1 MVYGPG
7 ARANFRALVDAVAA
21 RRWLPLA
28 SIDNRRRLLSLSN
41 LVATVRVALDIPGGA
56 AGVHFAGDADAVST
70 PQLVRAIAG
79 ALGVEPRLARMPV
92 GLLRVAGA
100 LTGRSAAV
108 ARLTQSLDVDLGSF
122 TAATGWQP
130 QPFRLTPADVGQ
142 MRSG

>member
-1 MVYGPG
+1 VYGPG

-41 LVATVRVALDIPGGA
+41 LVAAVRVALDTPGGA